1 MYYLIRVYTFA
12 MKKNVLARLS
22 LVVALSA
29 GLWVAYAYGQQF
41 GAQPAKL
48 TTVKVKDDLFVIHND
63 FVPGNTTVLIT
74 GEGVVLVDDKFEIDH
89 DNIVAAVKKLTN
101 QPIKYVI
108 NTHHHA
114 DHSGGNAK
122 LQAMSVQAIAS
133 EQARENMVDGK
144 LTGLPTM
151 VFDHH
156 AHVYLGGKNVEL
168 YHFGRAHTN
177 GDVVVYFPAQRT
189 LAAGDMFTFGDAT
202 PELIDYAGG
211 GSAKEWTSTLDS
223 ALQLDF
229 DNVVPGHGVVTTKAE
244 MRKYRDS
251 TLRLRNRVHELVV
264 QKKSRDDIAKVMR
277 TEFHWADLHVHIS
290 LDGAMAEMQ

>member
-1 MYYLIRVYTFA
+1 MNSSFGRLI
-12 MKKNVLARLS
+12 L
-22 LVVALSA
+22 LV
-29 GLWVAYAYGQQF
+29 GLGGLLWTSYGYAQF
-41 GAQPAKL
+41 GNAPAKL
-48 TTVKVKDDLFVIHND
+48 DTVKVRDDLYVIHND
-63 FVPGNTTVLIT
+63 FVPGNTTALIT
-74 GEGVVLVDDKFEIDH
+74 NQGVVLVDDKFEIDH
-89 DNIVAAVKKLTN
+89 DAIMAELKKITN
-101 QPIKYVI
+101 QPVKYVI

-151 VFDHH
+151 VFEHH

-251 TLRLRNRVHELVV
+251 TLRLRNRIHDLVV

-277 TEFHWADLHVHIS
+277 TEFHWADLHISVS
-290 LDGAMAEMQ
+290 LDGAMVEMQ